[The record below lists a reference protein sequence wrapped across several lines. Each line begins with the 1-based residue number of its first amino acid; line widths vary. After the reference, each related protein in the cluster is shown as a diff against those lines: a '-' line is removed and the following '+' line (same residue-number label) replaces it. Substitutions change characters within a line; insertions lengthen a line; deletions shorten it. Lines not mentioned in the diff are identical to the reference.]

1 MRARGFTLI
10 ETLITILLV
19 SLVFGLFVLLLRDS
33 FHLTRRMANKDS
45 ALRLVQVALDRM
57 LTEAR
62 EADGITGLPGNQ
74 LHLTK
79 VYAADADRCPAPL
92 SYPLPL
98 GYPMPAPPASI
109 AFSPFANGLRRQVA
123 YRLTVDGALLRETGP
138 VGGSL
143 AGGLELATGLS
154 GLNCQWAAGPT
165 LAPQSLLVLVF
176 SFLDGSRLRSL
187 KGMVVCTGIGRNP

>member
-1 MRARGFTLI
+1 MRTRGFTLV

-33 FHLTRRMANKDS
+33 FRLTRRLANKDS

-62 EADGITGLPGNQ
+62 EADAITGLPGSQ
-74 LHLTK
+74 LNLTK

-92 SYPLPL
+92 SYPLPQ
-98 GYPMPAPPASI
+98 GYPMPAPPAEV
-109 AFSPFANGLRRQVA
+109 AFAPFANGLRRQVT
-123 YRLTVDGALLRETGP
+123 YRLTPEGALLRESGP
-138 VGGSL
+138 VGGPL

-154 GLNCQWAAGPT
+154 GLNCQWAGGLNLGPH
-165 LAPQSLLVLVF
+165 SLLVLVF
-176 SFLDGSRLRSL
+176 SFMDGARLRSL
-187 KGMVVCTGIGRNP
+187 KGMVVCPGIGRNP